1 MKKKLLWILLAVVV
15 NIALLPLALATPKNA
30 AAVSNSGFFFHCCKQ
45 TVAGDPYC
53 CGYCCIFSFNCLNDS
68 HCGEE

>member
-1 MKKKLLWILLAVVV
+1 MKTRLLWILLAVVV

-30 AAVSNSGFFFHCCKQ
+30 AAVSTSRFLFHCCKQ

-53 CGYCCIFSFNCLNDS
+53 CGYCCMFRFNCLNDG

>member
-1 MKKKLLWILLAVVV
+1 MKTKLLCILFAVVANILLM
-15 NIALLPLALATPKNA
+15 PLALATPKSA
-30 AAVSNSGFFFHCCKQ
+30 AAASGSGFLFHCCKQ

-53 CGYCCIFSFNCLNDS
+53 CGNCCMFTFDCYTDG